1 MASSSPKPRL
11 LLALLASMSPAALSQ
26 SMTMGGR
33 PSPLAFMG
41 KGRRK
46 SMDVDAIMKA
56 RDREEEEDDSVG
68 GLAGALCGWVGCVLG
83 GRVIQGRV
91 A

>member
-1 MASSSPKPRL
+1 M
-11 LLALLASMSPAALSQ
+11 SQ